1 MPNKF
6 VWLTSNE
13 SQRSSCQ
20 QHKQSVRFLS
30 ESQREC
36 DFSACFLLFSLL
48 FLLLFLLFY
57 FFLYGYNQKDWKGV
71 FNKCPSSPSPS
82 FSLETGVWLQKYSHE
97 SLKMSDVM
105 DKIQLE
111 GLSDFSKLIEV
122 LRAKY
127 IDEKS
132 FNELKTNEEKVQ
144 FCLEKEEVRS
154 SFQSFIKTCF
164 GNRSYEPKSGEK
176 CQHYR
181 QEGNKC
187 FRGKKFQ
194 EALNFYSKV
203 WILLV

>member
-1 MPNKF
+1 
-6 VWLTSNE
+6 
-13 SQRSSCQ
+13 
-20 QHKQSVRFLS
+20 
-30 ESQREC
+30 
-36 DFSACFLLFSLL
+36 
-48 FLLLFLLFY
+48 
-57 FFLYGYNQKDWKGV
+57 
-71 FNKCPSSPSPS
+71 
-82 FSLETGVWLQKYSHE
+82 
-97 SLKMSDVM
+97 MSDVV

-132 FNELKTNEEKVQ
+132 FSELKTNEEKVQ

-164 GNRSYEPKSGEK
+164 GSRSYEPKSGEK

-203 WILLV
+203 

>member
-1 MPNKF
+1 MSF
-6 VWLTSNE
+6 GESATS
-13 SQRSSCQ
+13 QLVSS
-20 QHKQSVRFLS
+20 SFLFPPI
-30 ESQREC
+30 
-36 DFSACFLLFSLL
+36 FSSSSFPPLF
-48 FLLLFLLFY
+48 
-57 FFLYGYNQKDWKGV
+57 YGYNREDWKGV
-71 FNKCPSSPSPS
+71 FNKCPSSSTPS
-82 FSLETGVWLQKYSHE
+82 FSLKQVCEKYSHE
-97 SLKMSDVM
+97 SLKMSDVV

-132 FNELKTNEEKVQ
+132 FSELKTNEEKVQ

-164 GNRSYEPKSGEK
+164 GSRSHEPKSGEK

-194 EALNFYSKV
+194 EALNCYSKV
-203 WILLV
+203 RISFSLNHPAL